1 MGIEQIVARIIDEA
15 RDRAAALRTDVD
27 RKVDAMTERWA
38 DERAILEREAAEAT
52 AAATTK
58 ERERLL
64 TTEKLETR
72 KRRLALRRE
81 IVEQAFQKARA
92 AFLDLPRDT
101 YEALL
106 VDLVASGSLTGDEE
120 VVLGERD
127 HASLGA
133 SIVRKG
139 NERLVQSGRTGSLTL
154 APAPS
159 DLDAGAIL
167 RHDRVQVRRT
177 LDDLLAEIRERVEG
191 QVAAALFEDQ
201 A

>member
-15 RDRAAALRTDVD
+15 RDRAAGHRADVD
-27 RKVDAMTERWA
+27 RKIDAMTARWTE
-38 DERAILEREAAEAT
+38 ERAILEREATEAT
-52 AAATTK
+52 ALATTK
-58 ERERLL
+58 ERDRLL

-72 KRRLALRRE
+72 KRRLALHRE
-81 IVEQAFQKARA
+81 VVEQAFAKART

-101 YEALL
+101 YEKLL
-106 VDLVASGSLTGDEE
+106 VSLVATGSLTGDEE
-120 VVLGERD
+120 VVFGERD
-127 HASLGA
+127 HGTLGA
-133 SIVRKG
+133 AVVKRV
-139 NERLVQSGRTGSLTL
+139 NELLERDGRRGALRL
-154 APAPS
+154 APAPG

-191 QVAAALFEDQ
+191 RVAAALFGDK

>member
-27 RKVDAMTERWA
+27 RKVDAMTGRWA
-38 DERAILEREAAEAT
+38 EERAILEREAVEAT
-52 AAATTK
+52 TVATTK

-81 IVEQAFQKARA
+81 VVEKAFQKARA

-106 VDLVASGSLTGDEE
+106 VDLVANGSLTGDEE

-127 HASLGA
+127 HARLGA
-133 SIVRKG
+133 AIVKKSNEHLTTKG
-139 NERLVQSGRTGSLTL
+139 RNGQLKLSS
-154 APAPS
+154 APG

-167 RHDRVQVRRT
+167 RRDRVQVRRT

-191 QVAAALFEDQ
+191 RVAAALFEDH